1 MIVRVV
7 LVLAGLLA
15 AMPAV
20 GAELKPEEARRFVI
34 GKLFAFNCFDGTSGA
49 GRIQADGSA
58 AGIVRF
64 GGTGPI
70 RSVALPAGTI
80 RVQGET
86 VCASLKGMF
95 SPCFYLEKTSEKSF
109 RGSIVGL
116 SFAYCHFTRRGG
128 RIHLTRAPTAAS
140 PRPSGSTAGVKDE

>member
-1 MIVRVV
+1 MIVRLV

-15 AMPAV
+15 ALPAV
-20 GAELKPEEARRFVI
+20 GAELKAEEARRFVV
-34 GKLFAFNCFDGTSGA
+34 GKLFAFNCFDGTSGV

-58 AGIVRF
+58 GGIIRF

-70 RSVALPAGTI
+70 RSMALPAGTI
-80 RVQGET
+80 RVKGET

-95 SPCFYLEKTSEKSF
+95 SPCFYLEKTSESSF

-116 SFAYCHFTRRGG
+116 SFAYCHFIRRGG
-128 RIHLTRAPTAAS
+128 RIHLSRAPTIS
-140 PRPSGSTAGVKDE
+140 RRPSASAGAKDE